1 MKRFL
6 WVILAGLSA
15 LALSP
20 QAMAATGWCETT
32 SAGHAPF
39 RNTFSFIET
48 FTNPS
53 QNQAGMTFPRLYRW
67 NTGEIIMQN
76 VIVAAI
82 SLGLHILKPRSLGW
96 LRRKVEAG

>member
-1 MKRFL
+1 MGNISRP
-6 WVILAGLSA
+6 VGAGA
-15 LALSP
+15 I
-20 QAMAATGWCETT
+20 AAGDGGNRVVCETT

-53 QNQAGMTFPRLYRW
+53 QNRAGMTFPRLYRW

-82 SLGLHILKPRSLGW
+82 SFWAYIF
-96 LRRKVEAG
+96 